1 MSKSFR
7 IKILKKLGTGL
18 RKIRLEKELETADVA
33 LHSDLSIKSIR
44 EIERGNNVSFVKY
57 RKLIYFYDK
66 KFEVLIKDR

>member
-7 IKILKKLGTGL
+7 IKILKKLGAGL

-57 RKLIYFYDK
+57 RKL
-66 KFEVLIKDR
+66 L